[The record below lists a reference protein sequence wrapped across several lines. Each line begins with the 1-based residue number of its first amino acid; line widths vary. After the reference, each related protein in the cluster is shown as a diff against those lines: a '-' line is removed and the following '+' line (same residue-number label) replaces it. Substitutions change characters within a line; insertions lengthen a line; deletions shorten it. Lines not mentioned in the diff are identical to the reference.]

1 MYVSTC
7 LFVRSLT
14 QKLSHGI
21 LFSGYSLSDKDLIEA
36 RYQRNDRV
44 WEGKSIPCATE
55 RAIFERL
62 GLNYKEPHE
71 RNV

>member
-1 MYVSTC
+1 MLCVTF
-7 LFVRSLT
+7 LFLRSLT
-14 QKLSHGI
+14 LSHGI